1 VGKTSEVSE
10 TSEVWEREIGWLEV
24 WGLGFANWDL
34 KIIVF
39 TCNWNAYSG
48 LEMAGY
54 ERLSLPAGV
63 RPVKVMCLGRLHPG
77 LVLKAF
83 ELGADGVLMLGC
95 PPGECRYEFGN
106 SRAEELFEETRAL
119 ARLLGIGEERLQ
131 LDWVAAGDGEA
142 FAEKVRC
149 FVENVESV

>member
-1 VGKTSEVSE
+1 VGD
-10 TSEVWEREIGWLEV
+10 
-24 WGLGFANWDL
+24 LGFASLDL
-34 KIIVF
+34 KVIVF

-83 ELGADGVLMLGC
+83 ELGAEGVLMLGC
-95 PPGECRYEFGN
+95 PPDECHYEFGN

-119 ARLLGIGEERLQ
+119 ARLLGISEERLR

-142 FAEKVRC
+142 FTEKVRC
-149 FVENVESV
+149 FVEDVEQAASW

>member
-1 VGKTSEVSE
+1 MSKSRAKACP
-10 TSEVWEREIGWLEV
+10 ERSRR
-24 WGLGFANWDL
+24 
-34 KIIVF
+34 IIIF

-63 RPVKVMCLGRLHPG
+63 RPIKVMCLGRLHPG

-83 ELGADGVLMLGC
+83 ELGADGVLMVGC

-106 SRAEELFEETRAL
+106 SRAEDLFKETRAL
-119 ARLLGIGEERLQ
+119 AHLLGIGEERLR
-131 LDWVAAGDGEA
+131 LDWVAAGDGKA
-142 FAEKVRC
+142 FTEKVRC
-149 FVENVESV
+149 FVEDVGVDTRL

>member
-1 VGKTSEVSE
+1 M
-10 TSEVWEREIGWLEV
+10 
-24 WGLGFANWDL
+24 

-39 TCNWNAYSG
+39 TCNWNPYSG
-48 LEMAGY
+48 LETAGC

-95 PPGECRYEFGN
+95 PPDECQYEFGN
-106 SRAEELFEETRAL
+106 SRAGELFEETKAL

-131 LDWVAAGDGEA
+131 LDWVAAGDGEV
-142 FAEKVRC
+142 FVEKVRE
-149 FVENVESV
+149 FVELVAGNE

>member
-1 VGKTSEVSE
+1 V
-10 TSEVWEREIGWLEV
+10 VWD
-24 WGLGFANWDL
+24 LGFVNWDL
-34 KIIVF
+34 RIIVF

-48 LEMAGY
+48 LETAGH

-95 PPGECRYEFGN
+95 PPGGCRYEFGN
-106 SRAEELFEETRAL
+106 SRAEELFEETKAL

-142 FAEKVRC
+142 FAEKVRH
-149 FVENVESV
+149 FAAGIEQAVSG

>member
-1 VGKTSEVSE
+1 M
-10 TSEVWEREIGWLEV
+10 
-24 WGLGFANWDL
+24 DL

-48 LEMAGY
+48 LEAAGY

-63 RPVKVMCLGRLHPG
+63 RSVKVMCLGRLHPG

-83 ELGADGVLMLGC
+83 ELRADGVLMLGC

-106 SRAEELFEETRAL
+106 SRAEELFEETKAL

-142 FAEKVRC
+142 FAEKVRR
-149 FVENVESV
+149 FVENVDQAVS

>member
-1 VGKTSEVSE
+1 MGDKTCPDSSRRV
-10 TSEVWEREIGWLEV
+10 
-24 WGLGFANWDL
+24 
-34 KIIVF
+34 IVF
-39 TCNWNAYSG
+39 TCNWNAHSG
-48 LEMAGY
+48 LEAAGY
-54 ERLSLPAGV
+54 GRLSVPAGV

-95 PPGECRYEFGN
+95 PPDECRYEFGN

-119 ARLLGIGEERLQ
+119 ARLLGIGEERLW

-142 FAEKVRC
+142 FMEKVRE
-149 FVENVESV
+149 FVEGVARSE